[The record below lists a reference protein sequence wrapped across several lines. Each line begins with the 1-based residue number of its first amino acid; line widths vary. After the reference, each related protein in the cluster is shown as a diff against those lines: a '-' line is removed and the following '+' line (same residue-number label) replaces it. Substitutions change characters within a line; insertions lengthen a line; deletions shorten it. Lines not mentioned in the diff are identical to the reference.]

1 MSKATEY
8 TLEIYKAD
16 KRIKRDERYGR
27 NRVGMRF
34 VEIIDFAPSTKDY
47 IETLAETKRKEG
59 FIVKVFETYVTRTNY
74 MTKKEFQERYDTPYH
89 CSPASESYFSN

>member
-27 NRVGMRF
+27 NKVGMRF

-59 FIVKVFETYVTRTNY
+59 FIVNVFETYVTRTNY
-74 MTKKEFQERYDTPYH
+74 MTKKEFQERYDTPYT
-89 CSPASESYFSN
+89 CSPASESYFSF